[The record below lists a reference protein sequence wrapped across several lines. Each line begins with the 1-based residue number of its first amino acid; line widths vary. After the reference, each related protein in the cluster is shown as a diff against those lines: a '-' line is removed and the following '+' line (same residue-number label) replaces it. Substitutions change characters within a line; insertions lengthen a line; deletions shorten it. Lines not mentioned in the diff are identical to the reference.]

1 MNLPFARFVELV
13 EVCAK
18 ARREELRRLAFVG
31 WQVHA
36 AMGGTLTWQEYQHAL
51 GLDDDETQAEHV
63 GKEEALDRAKS
74 ALERLTS
81 SGWRVE
87 VLEEDAA

>member
-1 MNLPFARFVELV
+1 V

-18 ARREELRRLAFVG
+18 ARREELCRLAFVG

-36 AMGGTLTWQEYQHAL
+36 AMGGTMTWQEYQHAL
-51 GLDDDETQAEHV
+51 GLGDDEARPEHV
-63 GKEEALDRAKS
+63 GKDEALGRARS
-74 ALERLTS
+74 VLERLMG
-81 SGWRVE
+81 GWRVE